1 MKVLSKPRTTFH
13 NLMKKIAS
21 RKAKAGV
28 WMSLGEKLIYG
39 KFKPKP
45 TPAWME
51 IPDYSVWEKYK
62 KLRGPI

>member
-1 MKVLSKPRTTFH
+1 
-13 NLMKKIAS
+13 MKKIAS

-28 WMSLGEKLIYG
+28 WISLGEKLIYG

-62 KLRGPI
+62 KLRGPL